1 LVCVEE
7 CGTIPACIFISKINQ
22 RWIVML
28 DKRHKQSDGI
38 NCGLIACLK
47 VSELYGFLEGGSVNS
62 IGESPW
68 RVHTCCNGLL

>member
-1 LVCVEE
+1 
-7 CGTIPACIFISKINQ
+7 
-22 RWIVML
+22 ML

-62 IGESPW
+62 IGESPGGY
-68 RVHTCCNGLL
+68 RHVVMDYYEDCCHSFHNELMTERGTVKNK